1 MSDVKI
7 IPDTNIIVAASI
19 MENIHELDIVVKHPF
34 YDQSI
39 QLFSLFY
46 PPKLIDGY
54 ALPQVKAECYGVL
67 SRAVK
72 GVYVPK
78 KFTNSVVKER
88 FYNDAVGII
97 SSSEHKMRRL
107 LSKLKRVRLD
117 NSQVQK
123 NLRDVEDMSH
133 GLRQLYNQK
142 YKKKYE
148 RKKESKI
155 RAKPILNEPKW
166 NKEQKD
172 EVVQTHGG
180 QIVREAKQLERFMR
194 KTNEP
199 DERVLAQAITFKNS
213 LGESDS
219 PILLASS
226 DTSFFSPY
234 HYYGGKSDT
243 VTEEIYKRF
252 GIICDHPRD
261 IFKMAGGML

>member
-1 MSDVKI
+1 MSDVKV

-19 MENIHELDIVVKHPF
+19 MENVHELDIIVKHHF

-46 PPKLIDGY
+46 PPKSVDGY
-54 ALPQVKAECYGVL
+54 AMPQVKAECYGVL
-67 SRAVK
+67 ARAVK
-72 GVYVPK
+72 EVFVPK
-78 KFTNSVVKER
+78 KFTNSAVKER
-88 FYNDAVGII
+88 FYNDAVGIV
-97 SSSEHKMRRL
+97 SSSEHKMRSL
-107 LSKLKRVRLD
+107 LSRLKRVRLD
-117 NSQVQK
+117 NGQVQK
-123 NLRDVEDMSH
+123 NLKDVKDMSRD
-133 GLRQLYNQK
+133 LRQLYNQR
-142 YKKKYE
+142 YKKKYV

-166 NKEQKD
+166 KKEQKE

-213 LGESDS
+213 LSEPDTS
-219 PILLASS
+219 ILIASS
-226 DTSFFSPY
+226 DTGFFSPY

-243 VTEEIYKRF
+243 VTEEIYRRF